1 MRRIVLD
8 IDDVLNSLSL
18 HIMQHFGCDVGP
30 FEYAAF
36 PTEVGYNVQEA
47 VIQLGGDAPIHPSDF
62 WDEVT
67 QADLWRSAP
76 KSPQCDWLIEHA
88 ASIVGKEEV
97 ILATTPT
104 IDAVSHGH
112 KVEWIWENLPS
123 WIHRQ
128 YDITPRKWNLGK
140 PGVIL
145 FDDHPEN
152 CKKFIKEGGEALLV
166 PRPWNPDHE
175 LDTDNTILGRL
186 NQLERIHV

>member
-18 HIMQHFGCDVGP
+18 HIMQYFGCDVGP
-30 FEYAAF
+30 FDYAAF
-36 PTEVGYNVQEA
+36 PTHVGYNVREA
-47 VIQLGGDAPIHPSDF
+47 VRELGGSAPDNTTEF

-67 QADLWRSAP
+67 SADLWRSAP
-76 KSPQCDWLIEHA
+76 KSPQCDWLIERA
-88 ASIVGKEEV
+88 ASIVGREEV
-97 ILATTPT
+97 LIATSPT
-104 IDAVSHGH
+104 KDSLCHGD

-152 CKKFIKEGGEALLV
+152 CEKFIEEGGEALLV

-175 LDTDNTILGRL
+175 LDTDDTILSRL
-186 NQLERIHV
+186 NQLEKTHV